1 MRIEAFEYTNKGG
14 RDYNED
20 AVIHSIKGS
29 SGIFAVAD
37 GLGGH
42 QYGEV
47 ASSTACET
55 LVEDWDG
62 SFGCDLAEWLKNKLA
77 MANQKIL
84 QIQNEKNATLKS
96 TAVVLAIEE
105 GRTAWANVGDSRL
118 YYIHDDEIVSV
129 TNDHSVAFKKYKAGE
144 ITREQIAFDEDQSCL
159 LRCLGNKD
167 RNEPEIYDYN
177 LYTKPGDAF
186 LLCSDGVW
194 EYLLDEEI
202 LIDLL
207 KAPDV
212 QQWAEHLLLRIMD
225 RIDGNNDNLSLLAV
239 MIQP

>member
-14 RDYNED
+14 RSYNED

-47 ASSTACET
+47 ASMAACET

-62 SFGCDLAEWLKNKLA
+62 SFGCDLAEWLKTKLA

-105 GRTAWANVGDSRL
+105 GRIAWANVGDSRL

-144 ITREQIAFDEDQSCL
+144 ITREQIAFDEDQSSL
-159 LRCLGNKD
+159 LRSLGNKD

-207 KAPDV
+207 KASDA

-225 RIDGNNDNLSLLAV
+225 RIDGKNDNLSLLAV